1 MPLIRLGD
9 WILDPSDGTLAS
21 PLARKHLEPRV
32 QAVLQLLID
41 RRGTVVSQEEIFREV
56 WRDTYVAATALART
70 ISMLR
75 QALEDDVRQPR
86 YIETVP
92 KRGYRLI
99 AAVEPLPAPAPEPE
113 SDPAQ
118 FEAESAPIARWP
130 RVLAA
135 VAAAMIL
142 ALAAGHDARPQ
153 MDDVADK
160 RPPGIFHDRLWHDT
174 RLGNETAFEHYTQ
187 ELARHPASVDALAG
201 LAMVY
206 AFRTIYFPDQPHWVD
221 AALETA
227 QRAVAMDPLNLPA
240 ARALAI
246 AQTQAGRLNDA
257 VRGFQRALQLNPR
270 DHASRTNLGQ
280 TLTRIGRLEAALS
293 VFDEQLAA
301 EPHWV
306 WGYAAASVA
315 LAAGGYLD
323 EAVRVAEAG
332 IKLEPFLLDAHLTVS
347 RADLVRGRYASAQT
361 RLERLVAAHADCAH
375 CVVELGLAEQLL
387 GRTDEA
393 RRHYERALT
402 MSSPSAAALRLAH
415 LRQLEGDRAGAE
427 ALLGEVEGHQRPEI
441 ERSAELSGPGWVL
454 AAAAAVR
461 GDREAALR
469 WYARA
474 VQAGRADVTWDGWD
488 PMFSSIQHTAD
499 FKKLSERILADQRAM
514 APLAA
519 RIAGRLDRA
528 HLTLH
533 QAPQP

>member
-9 WILDPSDGTLAS
+9 WTLDPSDGTLAS

-56 WRDTYVAATALART
+56 WRDTFVAATALART
-70 ISMLR
+70 MSMLR

-99 AAVEPLPAPAPEPE
+99 ASVEPLIAPEPE
-113 SDPAQ
+113 PVQ
-118 FEAESAPIARWP
+118 VEAESTAPIPRWP
-130 RVLAA
+130 RVLVA
-135 VAAAMIL
+135 VAAGIIL
-142 ALAAGHDARPQ
+142 ALAADHDAFPQ
-153 MDDVADK
+153 MDDVAGK
-160 RPPGIFHDRLWHDT
+160 RPPGMFHDRLWHDT

-206 AFRTIYFPDQPHWVD
+206 AFRTIYMPDQPHWVD

-227 QRAVAMDPLNLPA
+227 QRAVGMDPLNLPA

-257 VRGFQRALQLNPR
+257 ARGFERLLQLNPG

-280 TLTRIGRLEAALS
+280 VLTRVGRLDAALS
-293 VFDEQLAA
+293 VFDEQLAV

-306 WGYAAASVA
+306 WGYAGASVA

-332 IKLEPFLLDAHLTVS
+332 IRLEPLLLDAHLTVS
-347 RADLVRGRYASAQT
+347 RADLVRGRYPSART

-402 MSSPSAAALRLAH
+402 MTSPSAAALRLAH

-427 ALLGEVEGHQRPEI
+427 ALLREIEGHQQSEI
-441 ERSAELSGPGWVL
+441 ERSVELSVPGWVL

-488 PMFSSIQHTAD
+488 PMFNAIQHTAD
-499 FKKLSERILADQRAM
+499 FKELSERMLADQRAM
-514 APLAA
+514 APVAA
-519 RIAGRLDRA
+519 RIAGRLDRT

-533 QAPQP
+533 QVPQP